1 MQFDDRLKTVL
12 MQPVEDNHDRTVRWR
27 QLVDLL
33 SRMTGTDDEGLVEAA
48 LAMVRQERGQIPD
61 AARAAT
67 VRAIAGRTNDP
78 RLIAIFAQD
87 KLAIAAPLLAA
98 SDLDEKGWALVDENA
113 SDEIATLLESLGRSN
128 SHVGSPIEDSEAAL
142 PMLED
147 EAVFLEPTS
156 PTADVDEAAPS
167 IGEMVARI
175 ERLRTMRDPI
185 EVDVPS
191 PELATIAEAEK
202 DHAEATAE
210 MGEPSEASNEA
221 QVITESTEL
230 AAEYSAVE
238 PVSAENA
245 ALFRW
250 ECDASGQ
257 IAWVDG
263 VPRGP
268 LVGRSLSDDEV
279 NNRELVRALGDR
291 APFDG
296 AMLKLDEP
304 KVQGD
309 WRLSGIPAFSPR
321 DGSFLGYRGIARR
334 EADLPMIEPKGH
346 GRRTRV
352 NRDLDALRETVHE
365 IKTPLNAIIGF
376 AEIIDGQYLGPAHRN
391 YRLRAA
397 EIVGQARTLMG
408 AIDDLDFAARLQ
420 AEMNSERLST
430 PIASV
435 MEVIRQDL
443 DQRAAVA
450 DVTIAYTVEPGLS
463 VGTGDELASR
473 LIRRF
478 LSAAMNAGE
487 AGERFEVAISRAE
500 EGQVRIAMSRPM
512 ATVGLGEESL
522 LDPAYVADEGEGA
535 SILGLGFALRM
546 VRGLARMVGGEVRV
560 EQGALAIFLPEG
572 RS

>member
-12 MQPVEDNHDRTVRWR
+12 MQPVEDSHDRTVRWR

-33 SRMTGTDDEGLVEAA
+33 SRMNGTDDEGLVEAA
-48 LAMVRQERGQIPD
+48 LAMVRRERRQIPD

-67 VRAIAGRTNDP
+67 VRAIAGRANDP

-98 SDLDEKGWALVDENA
+98 SSLDEKGWAMVDANA
-113 SDEIATLLESLGRSN
+113 SDDIATLLESLGRSRIVEAQPEN
-128 SHVGSPIEDSEAAL
+128 IEEIDPQSTG
-142 PMLED
+142 D
-147 EAVFLEPTS
+147 EAIFLEPM
-156 PTADVDEAAPS
+156 PVVEEIDEAAPS

-175 ERLRTMRDPI
+175 ERLRTLRDPV
-185 EVDVPS
+185 EQAAS
-191 PELATIAEAEK
+191 EAEK
-202 DHAEATAE
+202 VAETEIGEVGAEAAVDAE
-210 MGEPSEASNEA
+210 APSEVSEGPA
-221 QVITESTEL
+221 L
-230 AAEYSAVE
+230 GDE
-238 PVSAENA
+238 PVEDFGHVAVSEADKLNEV

-263 VPRGP
+263 VPRGSM
-268 LVGRSLSDDEV
+268 VGRSLADEEDSD
-279 NNRELVRALGDR
+279 RELVRALNDR

-296 AMLKLDEP
+296 AMLKLIEP

-321 DGSFLGYRGIARR
+321 DGSFLGYRGIARK
-334 EADLPMIEPKGH
+334 EVEVVLPKPVGKV
-346 GRRTRV
+346 RRTRV

-408 AIDDLDFAARLQ
+408 AIEDLDYAARLQ
-420 AEMNSERLST
+420 AEISSEASST
-430 PIASV
+430 PVGELMGDIQ
-435 MEVIRQDL
+435 RDL
-443 DQRAAVA
+443 DQRAAQANVELGYA
-450 DVTIAYTVEPGLS
+450 IEPGIS
-463 VGTGDELASR
+463 VGTGSELAGR

-478 LSAAMNAGE
+478 LVAVIAAGE
-487 AGERFEVAISRAE
+487 AGERFEVRISRATDRRVAISV
-500 EGQVRIAMSRPM
+500 GRPM
-512 ATVGLGEESL
+512 VTVGLDEGAL
-522 LDPAYVADEGEGA
+522 LDPSYVAGEGEGPN
-535 SILGLGFALRM
+535 ILGLGFALRM
-546 VRGLARMVGGEVRV
+546 VRGLARMVGGEVQAEPGSLTV
-560 EQGALAIFLPEG
+560 FLPQG